1 MISNN
6 FTFYQSAIG
15 ALRSGVGVLDG
26 VPLQVAGRSASRSAT
41 RSGAPDFAGALIL
54 CVSIWLESSDTLK
67 ALQKIAL
74 SQPSQQFQTFNLK

>member
-26 VPLQVAGRSASRSAT
+26 VPLQVAVDYIIIYDAFLAVK
-41 RSGAPDFAGALIL
+41 FKLFL
-54 CVSIWLESSDTLK
+54 TLT
-67 ALQKIAL
+67 L
-74 SQPSQQFQTFNLK
+74 

>member
-26 VPLQVAGRSASRSAT
+26 VPLQVAGRSASRSAAT
-41 RSGAPDFAGALIL
+41 ERCPERYSERRSGFCRSAN
-54 CVSIWLESSDTLK
+54 TL
-67 ALQKIAL
+67 LFC
-74 SQPSQQFQTFNLK
+74 SFFYY